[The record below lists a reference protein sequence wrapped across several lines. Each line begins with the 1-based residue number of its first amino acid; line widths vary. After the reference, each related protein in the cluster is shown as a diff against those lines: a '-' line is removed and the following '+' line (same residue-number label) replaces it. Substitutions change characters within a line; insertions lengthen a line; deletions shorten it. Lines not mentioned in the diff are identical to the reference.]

1 MTSSGPTDFVRKNQQ
16 HIQQLMLQRQ
26 HEHSLAEAAVL
37 AESRQR
43 QKLRDKVLSM
53 REEKWSSSL
62 PNHNGEK
69 PRTLD
74 HSETMPYAYSSTSKV
89 TSPLRRCLSA
99 ASNAKQDQTSTAPVV
114 STNASREQENMVGK
128 PYAQSVSRTQN
139 MSPQRVP
146 TERFQDRGQWT
157 EDYARWRRRNSIA
170 PDAKVFV
177 ITGVYPD
184 VRASLLARG
193 WVENPDPDSSF
204 FDLKWCLRTRS
215 IYNPPLLRHQIV
227 NHYSGAGACLTTKYG
242 LLESIQHIRWYFDV
256 NVGTFFPR
264 AMKLGTPAEFQAL
277 ETEFK
282 WCAAASILRRLLLDN
297 GLSHEGVP
305 SAEHVQLAMKVCRQ
319 QTAFRKDLID
329 DDAADGALPCLPVMP
344 EDKWGMLLACPCFKN
359 CQLTPIGPSRPNS
372 RPSSGGTKPI
382 SEALK
387 LEATQALA
395 ELAEWHGQSD
405 IDGGS
410 NIWILKPGGKSRGR
424 GISCTNSWA
433 DIKEKADADAAAPEG
448 TSQMWVAQ
456 KYIEQPLIINRRKF
470 DMRQWVL
477 VTNSAPMTAW
487 FYQDC
492 YLRFCA
498 EDYSLSDLTN
508 VFSHLS
514 NNCIARKS
522 LHFESGDWAEGNM
535 WSCSAFSDHLDA
547 SCAQKGLW
555 QNHIQPQ
562 MQRIVQYSLACATE
576 SLQARPN
583 SHELFGYDFVVDQ
596 ALNVWLIEVNCSPSL
611 EHSTP
616 VTARLCAQMMDDLF
630 KVVVD
635 LPERRRNRSP
645 QRQAPPPP
653 RPPHPAQS
661 ALPAESLVTSEAST
675 AISIEG
681 SKRPYSSRPEGCV
694 GWVEADMPAGPVAT
708 FAAAAQDS
716 AATAL
721 KAVPGPEGEGPE
733 NEGAEGEGRQEGSSS
748 NVEGAGAEAGRLGS
762 SQLTREG
769 KRGQGRSH
777 SRVVGQVEGPL
788 QLSSTAQ
795 AWRDGLGD
803 VDVGKWDLIYRGEP
817 VGDCGGCQVMSNP
830 LILHG
835 TQISIPKPRP
845 QPMPRIAE
853 DSSDSAS
860 QQAGPLS
867 TAHGVANMSQGVS
880 AANEAQA
887 PAAPFRTASTTFVV
901 TPSTSQPTK
910 SLAKGAHMTRDS
922 HAPKERVLNADE
934 RLQRLKLR
942 TQSTIQA
949 YSGNLGSAG
958 SAGRYTRT
966 QSMTAASP
974 HAVFHPTRPS
984 MVSLYGASRRA
995 TEEASRRATEHG
1007 SSNHSSSSCSSAT
1020 SPASGQ
1026 SSVKGGVSRG
1036 GAASDDC
1043 TLLQANSMSSKR
1055 GIPPVQ
1061 VSDGPSEDSPSC
1073 PSSQAAA
1080 SASAMVS
1087 SLMSLKA
1094 SPALVAAFLRTQP
1107 DIKPAVVQKP
1117 QPVAKLLPVST
1128 KCLNDAV
1135 IISPRCQNVG
1145 GFSDATSPRCAYA
1158 SRVRRSLTLNPQS
1171 PGSNK
1176 LLPDI
1181 PLGRYRQ

>member
-1 MTSSGPTDFVRKNQQ
+1 
-16 HIQQLMLQRQ
+16 
-26 HEHSLAEAAVL
+26 
-37 AESRQR
+37 
-43 QKLRDKVLSM
+43 M

-62 PNHNGEK
+62 PSQNGEK

-74 HSETMPYAYSSTSKV
+74 HSETMPYAHSSKPKV

-99 ASNAKQDQTSTAPVV
+99 ANNVKQDQSSTAAVI
-114 STNASREQENMVGK
+114 STIASREQENVVGK
-128 PYAQSVSRTQN
+128 PYAQSVTRTQN

-146 TERFQDRGQWT
+146 TERFQDRSQWT

-227 NHYSGAGACLTTKYG
+227 NHYSGAGSCLTTKYG

-305 SAEHVQLAMKVCRQ
+305 SAEHVQLAIRVCRQ

-344 EDKWGMLLACPCFKN
+344 EDKWAMLLACPCFKN
-359 CQLTPIGPSRPNS
+359 CQLTPTGPSRPNS
-372 RPSSGGTKPI
+372 RPSSGRAKPI

-395 ELAEWHGQSD
+395 ELAEWHVQSG
-405 IDGGS
+405 IDGAS

-433 DIKEKADADAAAPEG
+433 DIKEKADSDAAAAEG

-555 QNHIQPQ
+555 HNHIQPQ

-635 LPERRRNRSP
+635 LPEKRRNRSP

-653 RPPHPAQS
+653 QPLHPARS
-661 ALPAESLVTSEAST
+661 ALPAESLETSEAST
-675 AISIEG
+675 VMMSQG
-681 SKRPYSSRPEGCV
+681 LQRPYSSRPEGSV
-694 GWVEADMPAGPVAT
+694 GWIEADTPAGPLAT

-721 KAVPGPEGEGPE
+721 EAEAPE
-733 NEGAEGEGRQEGSSS
+733 AEGSREGSSS
-748 NVEGAGAEAGRLGS
+748 SVEAAAAEAGRPGS
-762 SQLTREG
+762 SESTREG
-769 KRGQGRSH
+769 KRGRGRSPN
-777 SRVVGQVEGPL
+777 RVVGQVDGPL

-795 AWRDGLGD
+795 AWKDGLGD

-830 LILHG
+830 LVLHVFRR
-835 TQISIPKPRP
+835 TN
-845 QPMPRIAE
+845 
-853 DSSDSAS
+853 SS
-860 QQAGPLS
+860 
-867 TAHGVANMSQGVS
+867 
-880 AANEAQA
+880 
-887 PAAPFRTASTTFVV
+887 
-901 TPSTSQPTK
+901 
-910 SLAKGAHMTRDS
+910 
-922 HAPKERVLNADE
+922 
-934 RLQRLKLR
+934 
-942 TQSTIQA
+942 
-949 YSGNLGSAG
+949 
-958 SAGRYTRT
+958 
-966 QSMTAASP
+966 
-974 HAVFHPTRPS
+974 PTRPS

-995 TEEASRRATEHG
+995 MEDA
-1007 SSNHSSSSCSSAT
+1007 SSNHSSSSCSSAA

-1026 SSVKGGVSRG
+1026 SKVKGEVSRG
-1036 GAASDDC
+1036 GAAPDDR
-1043 TLLQANSMSSKR
+1043 TLLQAKSMGSQR
-1055 GIPPVQ
+1055 GIPQVQ
-1061 VSDGPSEDSPSC
+1061 VCSGPPEDSPSC
-1073 PSSQAAA
+1073 SSSQAAA

-1135 IISPRCQNVG
+1135 VISPRCQNVG

-1158 SRVRRSLTLNPQS
+1158 SRVRRSLTLTPQS
-1171 PGSNK
+1171 SGSNK
-1176 LLPDI
+1176 MLPDI